1 MVINKKALFFDR
13 DGTIIKSKVSK
24 NKKPIAI
31 KYLKDCKIYPSV
43 KKILNKLK
51 KDYLIFLITNQ
62 PDVSRGKNTKKN
74 VIEINKFLKKSLPI
88 KKIYTCYCENNK
100 CKFRKP
106 NSGMLRD
113 ASNKY
118 KINLNESFVV
128 GDRWKDIEA
137 GNKAGVITI
146 YKDCNYNEKKP
157 KKYDF
162 IIKEIKEIENL
173 IKN

>member
-1 MVINKKALFFDR
+1 M
-13 DGTIIKSKVSK
+13 IIK
-24 NKKPIAI
+24 
-31 KYLKDCKIYPSV
+31 KYTNLNDLV
-43 KKILNKLK
+43 KKSKLALKAKQFCIIKNFIK
-51 KDYLIFLITNQ
+51 KRDF
-62 PDVSRGKNTKKN
+62 
-74 VIEINKFLKKSLPI
+74 IEINKFLKKSLPI

-137 GNKAGVITI
+137 GKNENCRTI
-146 YKDCNYNEKKP
+146 FIDKSYNEKLKTRP
-157 KKYDF
+157 DF
-162 IIKEIKEIENL
+162 SVRNFSELRKIFKF
-173 IKN
+173 